1 MVNYGKK
8 WLAAILG
15 HRNFPFQKTLG
26 LYKKGF
32 NFLKSIFLCAEIIIF
47 ENFFPVPNNKKNK
60 SEKWLSKSM
69 LVA

>member
-15 HRNFPFQKTLG
+15 HRNFQFQKTLD

-32 NFLKSIFLCAEIIIF
+32 TFLNSIFLCAEIIIF
-47 ENFFPVPNNKKNK
+47 ENFSPFLFLKFYFQ
-60 SEKWLSKSM
+60 
-69 LVA
+69 